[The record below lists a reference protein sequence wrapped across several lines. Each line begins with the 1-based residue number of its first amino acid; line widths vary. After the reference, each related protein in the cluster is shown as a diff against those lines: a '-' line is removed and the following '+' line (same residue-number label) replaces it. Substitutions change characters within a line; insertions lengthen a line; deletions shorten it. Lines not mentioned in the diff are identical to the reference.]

1 MAKSE
6 QQRQRKLAKK
16 KAKEREDRKA
26 MIQRQQQLSSM
37 AGQMA
42 EAAKGEI
49 DGCYI
54 ASACHTGT
62 GIGSVLIVR
71 KSPSGQRTFA
81 MFLVD
86 AFCLGVKDA
95 LGKTCSA
102 TQMADILDDLRL
114 RDPIESVEPGV
125 ALGYIEAAIAYAQSL
140 GFPPHSDYRKVAPI
154 WGDIQA
160 TEVPE
165 KYKFGRDGRPAYIPG
180 PYDDHTRQML
190 IINTLSKKVGV
201 KNFDFVVS
209 SGSVDDLDNFPER
222 LDDSEAFDESSHDMR
237 TVDGTVIQRIDE
249 SI

>member
-16 KAKEREDRKA
+16 KAKDREDRKA

-54 ASACHTGT
+54 ASACHNGT

-71 KSPSGQRTFA
+71 RSASGQRTFA

-86 AFCLGVKDA
+86 AFCLGVKDS

-102 TQMADILDDLRL
+102 TQIADILEDLRL
-114 RDPIESVEPGV
+114 RDPIEAVEPGV
-125 ALGYIEAAIAYAQSL
+125 ARGYVEAAIEFAQSI
-140 GFPPHSDYRKVAPI
+140 GFAPHSDYRKVAPI

-160 TEVPE
+160 TDFPE
-165 KYKFGRDGRPAYIPG
+165 KYTFGRNGRPAYIAG

-190 IINTLSKKVGV
+190 IINTLTKKIGV
-201 KNFDFVVS
+201 KNFDFVIS
-209 SGSVDDLDNFPER
+209 NDSLENLNNFPER
-222 LDDSEAFDESSHDMR
+222 LDEPEPFDESEHDIR

-249 SI
+249 GS

>member
-1 MAKSE
+1 MAKNE

-26 MIQRQQQLSSM
+26 MIQRQQHLSSM

-54 ASACHTGT
+54 ASACHNGT
-62 GIGSVLIVR
+62 GIGSVLIIR
-71 KSPSGQRTFA
+71 RSPSGQRTFA

-95 LGKTCSA
+95 LGKACSA

-114 RDPIESVEPGV
+114 RDPIEAVDPGV
-125 ALGYIEAAIAYAQSL
+125 ARGYVEAAIEFAQAI
-140 GFPPHSDYRKVAPI
+140 GFAPHSDYRKVAPI
-154 WGDIQA
+154 WGDIEA
-160 TEVPE
+160 IDVPE
-165 KYKFGRDGRPAYIPG
+165 KYAFGRNGKPAYIPG
-180 PYDDHTRQML
+180 PYDDHARQML
-190 IINTLSKKVGV
+190 IINTLTKKIGV

-209 SGSVDDLDNFPER
+209 SGSLEDLDNFPES
-222 LDDSEAFDESSHDMR
+222 LEEPEHDIR

-249 SI
+249 GR